1 MILRNQIL
9 FQKPEYFRE
18 AFFFNSYFTLIE
30 GKLKEENFEFKSNTF
45 KGYKINILIKCGRDD
60 IIIPFIISKRDYHIK
75 EHSAHDEKRNKE
87 EEEEEEE
94 EEKGKTIDFFY
105 EYDNNTFDNSNTI
118 IENMYGFSINFSS
131 NQIEK
136 YDQSLSMKIS
146 IDNCIKVS
154 KIQNVYD
161 HKNKSYWFN
170 FKDDEIKISLCSDI
184 YLNLTNNRNI
194 SNEIKSN
201 PFKTIIIENLDT
213 YLSDTNF

>member
-1 MILRNQIL
+1 MN
-9 FQKPEYFRE
+9 
-18 AFFFNSYFTLIE
+18 
-30 GKLKEENFEFKSNTF
+30 
-45 KGYKINILIKCGRDD
+45 
-60 IIIPFIISKRDYHIK
+60 
-75 EHSAHDEKRNKE
+75 
-87 EEEEEEE
+87 
-94 EEKGKTIDFFY
+94 
-105 EYDNNTFDNSNTI
+105 
-118 IENMYGFSINFSS
+118 FSINFSS